1 MDVLFMFGLCLLG
14 FMVVILACEFGMKV
28 IKLIRR

>member
-1 MDVLFMFGLCLLG
+1 MEVMFMFGVYLLG
-14 FMVVILACEFGMKV
+14 FMAVVLSCEFVMKF

>member
-1 MDVLFMFGLCLLG
+1 MEVMFMFGLCLLG
-14 FMVVILACEFGMKV
+14 FMSIVLACEFVMKF